1 MWNIFWLQSCQITEL
16 TECSRLWSCGKKSD
30 TMLFEYA
37 TVQVKK
43 KKINIRSILHSYNR
57 LHKFFSIS
65 QLVVEKTSVWAHHP
79 PNMPVTWQS
88 EPCLLQIKKKK
99 KKRMILPHPHE
110 CTPPEEKRSDSP
122 VDMLYKRPADLPL
135 HHPPHLLALLTCKR
149 WEMEKF
155 QLITESNE

>member
-1 MWNIFWLQSCQITEL
+1 MWNLFWLQSCQITEL

-43 KKINIRSILHSYNR
+43 KKKSTSEVYCIPITDCTI
-57 LHKFFSIS
+57 FFYIPTW
-65 QLVVEKTSVWAHHP
+65 EKTSVWAHHP